1 MGFTSRTLVFTAVTL
16 GALTAAAPC
25 SAQDSV
31 SYVTAGL
38 LLSIPLGGS
47 LDQVGLGVEGSYHWY
62 PDNQTLVGTGG
73 FVQAQ
78 LLFGGGW
85 RVDLGAQGS
94 AWFGGAELGLAV
106 VAPRWQSPE
115 LGIHVAPFL
124 SAGYATAAFRW
135 TPMITGPLVE
145 RSGYELTLAPKLW
158 WELRDG
164 PLREPYAMGCNFGC
178 SIGRPLMVDGRAEVA
193 DIAHDPAWADTD
205 AATDDALTDAQRAAL
220 AAQWTRAMSEEHASV
235 AAFARLSLQLLSLG
249 APPELVARTH
259 RAALDEVDHAR
270 RSAAL
275 ASRFAGR
282 VTSPGALPAA
292 IAPIAI
298 VDLAT
303 LAVETLR
310 EGCLGEA
317 VSAQVAARSLA
328 LATDPEV
335 RETLGVIA
343 RDEAEHAALAWDLVD
358 WCLAAGGDPVRCA
371 LTAAAGALPVGEPAR
386 HDAVDA
392 ALLARGWVPDGARV
406 ASWSHRRREALR
418 RVGPARATA

>member
-1 MGFTSRTLVFTAVTL
+1 MGFTPRTVVFTAVTL
-16 GALTAAAPC
+16 GALTAAPPC
-25 SAQDSV
+25 HAEDLFG
-31 SYVTAGL
+31 YLTAGL
-38 LLSIPLGGS
+38 LISVPLGGS
-47 LDQVGLGVEGSYHWY
+47 LDQVGLGVETSFTRY
-62 PDNQTLVGTGG
+62 PNSSDLVGAGA
-73 FVQAQ
+73 FLQAQ
-78 LLFGGGW
+78 YLLGGGW
-85 RVDLGAQGS
+85 RVDLGVQGT
-94 AWFGGAELGLAV
+94 AYVAGAELGLAL
-106 VAPRWQSPE
+106 VAPRGAPAQ
-115 LGIHVAPFL
+115 LGVHVAPFL
-124 SAGYATAAFRW
+124 SAAYGSVAFRW
-135 TPMITGPLVE
+135 TPIVAGTMRRTA
-145 RSGYELTLAPKLW
+145 GYELTVAPKLW
-158 WELRDG
+158 WEVNRGRVGDLYD
-164 PLREPYAMGCNFGC
+164 MGCHFGC

-193 DIAHDPAWADTD
+193 GLAHDPAWAGT
-205 AATDDALTDAQRAAL
+205 AATDDDALSDAQRAAL
-220 AAQWTRAMSEEHASV
+220 AAQWTRAMSEEHASI

-292 IAPIAI
+292 IAPIAR
-298 VDLAT
+298 VDLTT

-335 RETLGVIA
+335 RATLGLIA

-358 WCLAAGGDPVRCA
+358 WCLAAGGASVRMA
-371 LTAAAGALPVGEPAR
+371 LSAAAAALPAGEPAR
-386 HDAVDA
+386 DGAVDG

-406 ASWSHRRREALR
+406 ASWTHRRREALR

>member
-1 MGFTSRTLVFTAVTL
+1 MGLTSRTVVFTAVTL
-16 GALTAAAPC
+16 GALTAASPC
-25 SAQDSV
+25 VAQDSV

-47 LDQVGLGVEGSYHWY
+47 LDQVGLGVESSYHWY
-62 PDNQTLVGTGG
+62 PDGQTLVGTGG

-85 RVDLGAQGS
+85 RVDVGAQGS

-106 VAPRWQSPE
+106 VAPRWRLPE

-145 RSGYELTLAPKLW
+145 RSGYELTIAPKLW
-158 WELRDG
+158 WELGDG
-164 PLREPYAMGCNFGC
+164 PLREPYDMGCHFGC

-193 DIAHDPAWADTD
+193 DIAHDPAWADT

-220 AAQWTRAMSEEHASV
+220 AAQWTRAMSEEHASI

-249 APPELVARTH
+249 APPGLVARTH
-259 RAALDEVDHAR
+259 QAALDEVDHAR

-282 VTSPGALPAA
+282 ATSPGALPAA
-292 IAPIAI
+292 IAPIAL

-335 RETLGVIA
+335 RATLGLIA

-358 WCLAAGGDPVRCA
+358 WCLAAGGDPVRHA
-371 LTAAAGALPVGEPAR
+371 LSAAAGALPVGEPAR
-386 HDAVDA
+386 DSAIDA
-392 ALLARGWVPDGARV
+392 ALLARGWVPDGARI
-406 ASWSHRRREALR
+406 ASWTHRRREALR